1 MIVKKTL
8 RIMEKVMR
16 IVNNNKDNKL
26 LLVCDMIVFIILCY
40 MSIGDTHGE

>member
-1 MIVKKTL
+1 MIKETL
-8 RIMEKVMR
+8 RMMEKSMR
-16 IVNNNKDNKL
+16 IVKNNKDNKL